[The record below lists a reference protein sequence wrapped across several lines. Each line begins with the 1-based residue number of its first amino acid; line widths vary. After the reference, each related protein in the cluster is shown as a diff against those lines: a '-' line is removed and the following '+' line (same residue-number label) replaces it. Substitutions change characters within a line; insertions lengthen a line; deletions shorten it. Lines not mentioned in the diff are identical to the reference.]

1 MRLAKTLTVI
11 SLLLVLPACSA
22 STNFVS
28 PPAPPR
34 ISAPDSA
41 LVKDCKLPIDI
52 GSKALTQ
59 SQLESLWI
67 TDRISLLDCARR
79 HKALRDFIADRDAG
93 LGKK

>member
-1 MRLAKTLTVI
+1 M
-11 SLLLVLPACSA
+11 
-22 STNFVS
+22 
-28 PPAPPR
+28 
-34 ISAPDSA
+34 
-41 LVKDCKLPIDI
+41 KDCKLPIDI